1 MYEALHTMYYCFV
14 NTKFQ
19 GSADAVDFE
28 TTDFY
33 DCLDKC
39 KNDEFCKWISYSED
53 GTCFLFYED
62 CTVGPDDNFLTTT
75 TDCTSSG
82 KSNEENVTMYSVA
95 TLKSLYRRADRNK
108 RAGLEKN
115 SPCLVFY

>member
-1 MYEALHTMYYCFV
+1 MYYCFV

-19 GSADAVDFE
+19 GSADDVDFT

-39 KNDEFCKWISYSED
+39 KNNENCKWISYSED

-82 KSNEENVTMYSVA
+82 KSNEENILRIFFENVIFI
-95 TLKSLYRRADRNK
+95 TLQKKSFGK
-108 RAGLEKN
+108 FFFEFHTQGQ
-115 SPCLVFY
+115 

>member
-1 MYEALHTMYYCFV
+1 MYYCFV

-19 GSADAVDFE
+19 GSADDVDFT

-39 KNDEFCKWISYSED
+39 KNNENCKWISYSED

-82 KSNEENVTMYSVA
+82 KSNEENVSMYSVA
-95 TLKSLYRRADRNK
+95 EGGFFQKVRFVLPNLQKKIFQKKLS
-108 RAGLEKN
+108 
-115 SPCLVFY
+115 